1 MAMHV
6 KKGDMVQVISGDS
19 KGVTAKVLRV
29 IPEKNRVVVE
39 GVNLAFKHVRP
50 SQKSPQGGRIRIEKP
65 IHLSNVLPVSPKSG
79 KGVRVRFETDG
90 KGNKKR
96 IGSDHSEIG
105 VVTRAIK
112 KK

>member
-6 KKGDMVQVISGDS
+6 KKGDMVQVICGDS

-29 IPEKNRVVVE
+29 IPDKQRVVVE
-39 GVNLAFKHVRP
+39 GVNQAYKHVRP

-96 IGSDHSEIG
+96 IGSDSGEIG

>member
-6 KKGDMVQVISGDS
+6 KKGDTVQVISGDS

-29 IPEKNRVVVE
+29 IPEKDRLVVE
-39 GVNLAFKHVRP
+39 GVNLAYKHVRP
-50 SQKSPQGGRIRIEKP
+50 SQKNPQGGRIRIEKP

-79 KGVRVRFETDG
+79 KGTRVRFKTDG

-96 IGSDHSEIG
+96 LGTDGGEIG
-105 VVTRAIK
+105 VVTKAMK

>member
-1 MAMHV
+1 V

-29 IPEKNRVVVE
+29 IRDKDRVVVE
-39 GVNLAFKHVRP
+39 GVNLAYKHVRP
-50 SQKSPQGGRIRIEKP
+50 SQKNPQGGRIRIEKS
-65 IHLSNVLPVSPKSG
+65 IHQSNVLPVSPKSG

-96 IGSDHSEIG
+96 IARDGGEIG
-105 VVTRAIK
+105 VVTRAVK

>member
-1 MAMHV
+1 
-6 KKGDMVQVISGDS
+6 VISGDS

-29 IPEKNRVVVE
+29 IPEKSRVVVE
-39 GVNLAFKHVRP
+39 GVNLAYKHVRP
-50 SQKSPQGGRIRIEKP
+50 SQKNPQGGRIRIEKP

-96 IGSDHSEIG
+96 LGTDGSEIG
-105 VVTRAIK
+105 VVIRATK

>member
-6 KKGDMVQVISGDS
+6 KKGDTVQVICGDS

-50 SQKSPQGGRIRIEKP
+50 SRKSPQGGRVRIEKP

-96 IGSDHSEIG
+96 IGCDNGEIG
-105 VVTRAIK
+105 VVTRATK